1 MPDTRIRQIHDAM
14 LQMRQGVFHV
24 HVPAGPEDEV
34 GLLGKALTELGQ
46 TLESRFRELQALTLV
61 TEKINSGLLLD
72 DVLNHVY
79 DAFDPLLP
87 FDRIGFSLLE
97 ENDQGEVIARARW
110 FRPQRANTQLGAGYS
125 APLRG
130 SSLERVVNTGRPRI
144 LNDLEAY
151 LAEHPNSESTRL
163 IVAEGVRAS
172 LTCPLVALGKP
183 VGFMFFSSFEKN
195 AYKDAHVELFLGIAG
210 QLSTIVEKSRLYQEL
225 LELNELKSRFIGIAA
240 HDLRSPLTVIKGY
253 ADLLGEG
260 VAGKVSDRQ
269 RGILGNIDQ
278 ACERMLALIND
289 LLDVSVIESGK
300 LELDRS
306 PVPFSGYL
314 EEVRGTQ
321 EILAQAK
328 GIHLRLEVPE
338 GLPAVSMDVHR
349 MGEVFDNLLS
359 NAFKFSEPG
368 SEVILRAEPYRD
380 GVKVLVID
388 EGPGIAEDEV
398 PKLFGAFQ
406 RGSSRT
412 TGGESSTGLGLA
424 IVKRLVEAHG
434 GHIWIESTLG
444 EGASFIFTL
453 PSGAAA

>member
-1 MPDTRIRQIHDAM
+1 M
-14 LQMRQGVFHV
+14 
-24 HVPAGPEDEV
+24 
-34 GLLGKALTELGQ
+34 
-46 TLESRFRELQALTLV
+46 
-61 TEKINSGLLLD
+61 
-72 DVLNHVY
+72 
-79 DAFDPLLP
+79 
-87 FDRIGFSLLE
+87 
-97 ENDQGEVIARARW
+97 
-110 FRPQRANTQLGAGYS
+110 
-125 APLRG
+125 
-130 SSLERVVNTGRPRI
+130 
-144 LNDLEAY
+144 
-151 LAEHPNSESTRL
+151 
-163 IVAEGVRAS
+163 
-172 LTCPLVALGKP
+172 
-183 VGFMFFSSFEKN
+183 
-195 AYKDAHVELFLGIAG
+195 
-210 QLSTIVEKSRLYQEL
+210 IVEKSRLYQEL
-225 LELNELKSRFIGIAA
+225 LELNELKSRFVGIAA

-269 RGILGNIDQ
+269 RGILGSIDQ
-278 ACERMLALIND
+278 ACERMLVLIND

-300 LELDRS
+300 LELDRK
-306 PVPFSGYL
+306 PVPFSDYL

-328 GIHLRLEVPE
+328 GIRLRLDVPE
-338 GLPAVSMDVHR
+338 DLPAISIDVHR

-368 SEVILRAEPYRD
+368 SEVILQAEPYRD

-398 PKLFGAFQ
+398 PNLFGVFQ

-434 GHIWIESTLG
+434 GHIWIESKLG

-453 PSGAAA
+453 PSGPAA